1 MSILDRAAIAPLIP
15 HAGAMRLLTSVVA
28 FDAAAIRCESDTHA
42 DLANPLRARNRLPV
56 SAGIEY
62 AAQAV
67 ALHAA
72 LQGDS
77 ASAGGGSLAV
87 LSDVTWRVDRLDDAP
102 GPLTVCA
109 TRLAAAVNGLQYRF
123 EIAAADGR
131 SLIDGV
137 MIVAL
142 A

>member
-1 MSILDRAAIAPLIP
+1 
-15 HAGAMRLLTSVVA
+15 MRLLTSVVA
-28 FDAAAIRCESDTHA
+28 FDATTIRCESDTHI
-42 DLANPLRARNRLPV
+42 DPANPLRARDQLPI
-56 SAGIEY
+56 SAGVEY

-72 LQGDS
+72 LQGDG
-77 ASAGGGSLAV
+77 AAAGGGSLAV
-87 LSDVTWRVDRLDDAP
+87 LSDVTWRADRLDDAP

-123 EIAAADGR
+123 EITAADGR
-131 SLIDGV
+131 TLIEGV